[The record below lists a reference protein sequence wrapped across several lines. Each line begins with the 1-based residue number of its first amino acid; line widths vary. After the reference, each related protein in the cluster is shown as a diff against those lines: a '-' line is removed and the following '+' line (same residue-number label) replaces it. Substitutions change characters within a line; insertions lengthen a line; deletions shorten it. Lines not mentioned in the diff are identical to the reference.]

1 MFEQYLKDASY
12 FYSAAENKE
21 NKASYYRA
29 SIFHL
34 ASAVEAYI
42 NYLAYSFDHGNFLK
56 TTTEINFLND
66 RTEYVDAKKGRI
78 KIQKKYYP
86 VDDKLRFLVKHF
98 SKENSNL
105 IGNSCWSG
113 YIEFKKF
120 RDELV
125 HPKEEMQDI
134 TDEEYKVITREG
146 LRNTILLLDEISKS
160 IFTDGL
166 RPGILDY
173 IP

>member
-34 ASAVEAYI
+34 ASAVEAYV
-42 NYLAYSFDHGNFLK
+42 NFLAYSFDHGDILK
-56 TTTEINFLND
+56 SATEINYLND
-66 RTEYVDAKKGRI
+66 RTEYVDSIKGSTRKK
-78 KIQKKYYP
+78 KKFNSI
-86 VDDKLRFLVKHF
+86 DEKLKFLVNRFTK
-98 SKENSNL
+98 
-105 IGNSCWSG
+105 GNSKLVNQTCWAG
-113 YIEFKKF
+113 YKEFKLF

-125 HPKEEMQDI
+125 HPKEDMPEL
-134 TDEEYKVITREG
+134 TDEEYKIKTEKG
-146 LRNTILLLDEISKS
+146 LRDTIILLDSISKS
-160 IFTDGL
+160 IFISGL